1 MRPARWTRD
10 EDSPESVPI
19 AETEP
24 ATTPRNRFLVV
35 RGGAIGDFILTLPVC
50 SALRH
55 MFPEAEIELLGYPN
69 VTQLALQG
77 GVVDAVRDI
86 DSRPMASFFNRKGH
100 INEELGSY
108 FAGFNVVISY
118 LYDPD
123 FFFQTNVRSCADH
136 IQFVQ
141 GIHRPDE
148 TSELHAT
155 EALLKALEGLAVF
168 GADPEPKLDFGAQDP
183 GGNRRIAVHPGSGSP
198 NKNWP
203 VNAWFELLRD
213 LSDENTV
220 LVVGGEADREQMDV
234 LKAGLDG
241 SRFEFLENQ
250 PLVEV
255 GKRLQGCRAFVGH
268 DSGITHLA
276 AAVGLPGVC
285 LWGETSEHVWRPASE
300 RFQVLHGG
308 TGLHAIT
315 AEQVAAKI
323 RRMLAD

>member
-1 MRPARWTRD
+1 MKSERWIRNS
-10 EDSPESVPI
+10 DSPGTVPV
-19 AETEP
+19 ANTEP
-24 ATTPRNRFLVV
+24 AVVPQNRFLVV

-50 SALRH
+50 SAIRH
-55 MFPEAEIELLGYPN
+55 MFPEAEIELLGYPK

-123 FFFQTNVRSCADH
+123 FYFQTNVRSCADH

-148 TSELHAT
+148 ASELHAS
-155 EALLKALEGLAVF
+155 EALLKALEGLAIF
-168 GADPEPKLDFGAQDP
+168 GADPEPKLDFGAAREVDTKWV
-183 GGNRRIAVHPGSGSP
+183 AAHPGSGSP
-198 NKNWP
+198 GKNWS
-203 VNAWFELLRD
+203 VNGWFELLRN
-213 LSDENTV
+213 LGESHRV
-220 LVVGGEADREQMDV
+220 LVVGGEADQESLQV
-234 LKAGLDG
+234 LKSGLNG
-241 SRFEFLENQ
+241 EQFEFLEGQ

-255 GKRLQGCRAFVGH
+255 GRRLQGCRAFVGH

-276 AAVGLPGVC
+276 AAVGLPGLC
-285 LWGETSEHVWRPASE
+285 LWGETCEHVWRPASE
-300 RFQVLHGG
+300 RFQVIRGG
-308 TGLHAIT
+308 PGLREISVDQIT
-315 AEQVAAKI
+315 SKVL
-323 RRMLAD
+323 RMLTD

>member
-1 MRPARWTRD
+1 
-10 EDSPESVPI
+10 
-19 AETEP
+19 
-24 ATTPRNRFLVV
+24 
-35 RGGAIGDFILTLPVC
+35 
-50 SALRH
+50 

-108 FAGFNVVISY
+108 FGGFNVVISF

-148 TSELHAT
+148 SSDLHAT

-168 GADPEPKLDFGAQDP
+168 GADPEPRLDFGASQPD
-183 GGNRRIAVHPGSGSP
+183 GEKWIGVHPGSGSP

-203 VNAWFELLRD
+203 VNNWFELLRE
-213 LSDENTV
+213 LGEEHRL
-220 LVVGGEADREQMDV
+220 LVIGGEADREQMQI
-234 LKAGLDG
+234 LKTGLSG
-241 SRFEFLENQ
+241 SRAEFMECR

-255 GKRLQGCRAFVGH
+255 GRRLQTCRAFVGH

-276 AAVGLPGVC
+276 AAVGLPGIC
-285 LWGETSEHVWRPASE
+285 LWGATCEQVWRPASE
-300 RFQVLHGG
+300 RFKVLHGG
-308 TGLHAIT
+308 PGLREIKAD
-315 AEQVAAKI
+315 QVLDKI
-323 RRMLAD
+323 RGMLAD